1 MKASRSAGKVRQNFR
16 SVRSKNSHS
25 CATDSCYFLNHLTCA
40 RRVFTEVA
48 FLRRPNVYLHP
59 SGRCYCALNSKEW
72 LLSRLN
78 FCFGV
83 DLGLAKTK
91 VVVEVAVQCTVSN
104 LRRWLLSRSDS
115 LDVYAW
121 MSWYYWHRVC
131 CNYRQRLR
139 RLSCFLIW
147 SAEVAF
153 ELVSLPNLVASFLLV
168 HTFVSHGQ
176 RRQLT
181 WCSKLIQ

>member
-1 MKASRSAGKVRQNFR
+1 MIPSRSVGQVRQYIR

-25 CATDSCYFLNHLTCA
+25 CAADSRYFLNHLTSA
-40 RRVFTEVA
+40 RRVFLEVA

-59 SGRCYCALNSKEW
+59 SGWCYCALNSKEW
-72 LLSRLN
+72 WLNRLN

-91 VVVEVAVQCTVSN
+91 VVVEVAAQCTVSN
-104 LRRWLLSRSDS
+104 LRRRLLSRSDS

-121 MSWYYWHRVC
+121 VSWDYWHRVC
-131 CNYRQRLR
+131 SNYRQRLR
-139 RLSCFLIW
+139 RLSCFLIC

-153 ELVSLPNLVASFLLV
+153 ELVSLPNLVPSFLLV
-168 HTFVSHGQ
+168 HTFVSQGQ
-176 RRQLT
+176 LRQLARL
-181 WCSKLIQ
+181 S